1 MVCGDG
7 VKAVA
12 VVDNKDVVVDATE
25 VEGVVADDVVTYE
38 GVLAVAVV
46 LEADETR
53 GEAPRP
59 ARQKPFKKG
68 IACSIFAVKATGGL
82 EDP

>member
-1 MVCGDG
+1 MVCGDN
-7 VKAVA
+7 VKAIA
-12 VVDNKDVVVDATE
+12 VVDNRDVVVDATE

-46 LEADETR
+46 LEADEAR

-59 ARQKPFKKG
+59 ARQKPFRNG
-68 IACSIFAVKATGGL
+68 IACSVFAVEAAEGH

>member
-1 MVCGDG
+1 MVCGEN

-12 VVDNKDVVVDATE
+12 VVEDSDVIADATE
-25 VEGVVADDVVTYE
+25 VEGVVADDDVVTYE

-53 GEAPRP
+53 RGSSRP
-59 ARQKPFKKG
+59 ARQKPFKEG
-68 IACSIFAVKATGGL
+68 IA
-82 EDP
+82 

>member
-1 MVCGDG
+1 ME
-7 VKAVA
+7 AVA
-12 VVDNKDVVVDATE
+12 VVDDKDVATDAAE
-25 VEGVVADDVVTYE
+25 VEGVVADVVVTYE

-59 ARQKPFKKG
+59 ARQKLFTNG
-68 IACSIFAVKATGGL
+68 VACSVFPVELVEEHEG
-82 EDP
+82 P